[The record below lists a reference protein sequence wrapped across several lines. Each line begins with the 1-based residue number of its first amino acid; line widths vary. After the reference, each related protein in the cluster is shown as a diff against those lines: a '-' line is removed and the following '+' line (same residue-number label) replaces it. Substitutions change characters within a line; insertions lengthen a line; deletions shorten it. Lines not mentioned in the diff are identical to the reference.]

1 MIKLKITIN
10 TSAKPYDAFID
21 DLFNLQFTPG
31 QACLVTTGTIV
42 KHNTQDGVMEP
53 HQYFKASVVGDS
65 DSKEMFL
72 DGLNRVAVK
81 KMLNSPE
88 KSHSIK

>member
-1 MIKLKITIN
+1 
-10 TSAKPYDAFID
+10 
-21 DLFNLQFTPG
+21 
-31 QACLVTTGTIV
+31 
-42 KHNTQDGVMEP
+42 MEP

-81 KMLNSPE
+81 KILNSHE
-88 KSHSIK
+88 KTYNIK

>member
-1 MIKLKITIN
+1 MIDN
-10 TSAKPYDAFID
+10 
-21 DLFNLQFTPG
+21 LFNLQFTPG
-31 QACLVTTGTIV
+31 QACLVTSGTIV
-42 KHNTQDGVMEP
+42 KHTSGEGVMEP

-81 KMLNSPE
+81 KMLNSHE
-88 KSHSIK
+88 KSHNIK